1 MIGTRIN
8 RRSILLAP
16 RAIVRLLR
24 REFERTPTALK
35 AWYAGLGVLMII
47 GAAGAVR
54 ALFPGDKGIG
64 TTPTVEW
71 GMLIVGYVFFAITT
85 SGLCLAS
92 SLGTVFGI
100 DRFRPLE
107 KRHAVLAVLCLVTA
121 FGIIALDLHYPV
133 RMVLGAAFNPSPT
146 SPMWWMGFFYA
157 IYLCCLLVELWSIF
171 WRHARI
177 HQWACLASSIMAVL
191 APATLGAV
199 FGVLASRAYW
209 SGIFTPIL
217 MVSSAFVA
225 GTGLLAIAFYG
236 VSRLRLAG
244 WVRGRSVAVP
254 SIRLLLTV
262 GLLVA
267 GVLIAREL
275 YVGLNSTDSGLR
287 HATETLVSGPF
298 AAEFIGLRLV
308 GGLLV
313 PLTIVLLPWTRT
325 PAWLLIAGVLSI
337 GGVFVDRLTF
347 VEAGQVAPVTTI
359 SGVVSAPYAAY
370 SPSLVEISI
379 LVGAVALVA
388 FMYTLAERYLDL
400 GESEIHVFVWL
411 PNGVRDWLRRRA
423 QPVPVAAVTAVP
435 AGPAE
440 APSRGQILAPL
451 EEQAPQPTGAEVA
464 SEAAAEIEGEG
475 EPEAEV
481 EGEVEVEVED
491 EPEPKLEVE
500 GEPEPEGEAEVPL
513 EPQAEAEVQPDAE
526 TEAEAEPEVEVEVE
540 PESKLES
547 EPDAEPEAP
556 PEPAPEPD
564 AGPDPEAG
572 PQAGPD
578 A

>member
-1 MIGTRIN
+1 MSSIRIN
-8 RRSILLAP
+8 GQSVSLAP
-16 RAIVRLLR
+16 RAVLGLLR
-24 REFERTPTALK
+24 REIERTPTALK

-71 GMLIVGYVFFAITT
+71 GLLIVGYVFFAITT

-107 KRHAVLAVLCLVTA
+107 KRHAVLAVLCLTTA

-133 RMVLGAAFNPSPT
+133 RMVLGAVFNPSPT

-171 WRHARI
+171 WHHGRI
-177 HQWACLASSIMAVL
+177 HQWACLASSIMAVI

-254 SIRLLLTV
+254 SIRLLLLV

-275 YVGLNSTDSGLR
+275 YVGLTSTDAGLR
-287 HATETLVSGPF
+287 SATEVLVSGPL
-298 AAEFIGLRLV
+298 ALEFIGLRLI

-313 PLTIVLLPWTRT
+313 PLTIVLVPWTRT
-325 PAWLLIAGVLSI
+325 PGWLLVAGGLSI

-347 VEAGQVAPVTTI
+347 VEAGQIAPVTTI
-359 SGVVSAPYAAY
+359 SGVVSAPYASY

-379 LVGAVALVA
+379 IVGAVGLVA

-400 GESEIHVFVWL
+400 GESEMHVFVWL
-411 PNGVRDWLRRRA
+411 PRGLKDRLSRRA
-423 QPVPVAAVTAVP
+423 
-435 AGPAE
+435 
-440 APSRGQILAPL
+440 RL
-451 EEQAPQPTGAEVA
+451 
-464 SEAAAEIEGEG
+464 
-475 EPEAEV
+475 
-481 EGEVEVEVED
+481 
-491 EPEPKLEVE
+491 
-500 GEPEPEGEAEVPL
+500 EPEPEP
-513 EPQAEAEVQPDAE
+513 
-526 TEAEAEPEVEVEVE
+526 EAEPEVASGPQ
-540 PESKLES
+540 PE
-547 EPDAEPEAP
+547 AEPEPEMEPEPEAEP
-556 PEPAPEPD
+556 GAEPEPEPEPARESVPDVEPPPG
-564 AGPDPEAG
+564 AEA
-572 PQAGPD
+572 
-578 A
+578 